1 MAEEK
6 RNGHKDYVLIVT
18 VFLLVIV
25 GLVILYSASA
35 YNGRVKFHDSFYYLK
50 KQVFATILGIF
61 CMYIVAGIDYHVWQK
76 VAVHGYLAAIG
87 LSVAVMLWGKEYMV
101 VFGPFFF
108 SAIGIFQGGTDYFYC
123 VGGDAQPE
131 KDWENANPD

>member
-6 RNGHKDYVLIVT
+6 KKGHRDYVLIVT
-18 VFLLVIV
+18 VFLLVLV

-50 KQVFATILGIF
+50 KQIFATLLGIL
-61 CMYIVAGIDYHVWQK
+61 CMYIVAGIDYHIWQK

-87 LSVAVMLWGKEYMV
+87 LSVAVMLWGKE
-101 VFGPFFF
+101 
-108 SAIGIFQGGTDYFYC
+108 
-123 VGGDAQPE
+123 
-131 KDWENANPD
+131 